1 MRLGMAI
8 RLILRFALASAM
20 LATVLVNGCS
30 RSLTEPQAP
39 EPSVTAKIAPS
50 LATAADKLQSGAIQP
65 PLTGLVRSDAA
76 GNIQVYVHVTDT
88 SDVHLA
94 ELGKRGL
101 QNMLASP
108 ALSIVQGWVK
118 PQNLT
123 ELAALPFVTRITPP
137 RYAIPR

>member
-1 MRLGMAI
+1 MRPSLLVCLSTSMLMA
-8 RLILRFALASAM
+8 ALA
-20 LATVLVNGCS
+20 TGCNGNQS
-30 RSLTEPQAP
+30 VRAETAVAP
-39 EPSVTAKIAPS
+39 AGKIAPQ
-50 LATAADKLQSGAIQP
+50 LASVASRLENGSIQP

-88 SDVHLA
+88 SDAHLA
-94 ELGKRGL
+94 ELGKHGL

-118 PQNLT
+118 PQNLAG
-123 ELAALPFVTRITPP
+123 LAALPFVTRITPP